1 LLARSTVS
9 VATSTRRWWGL
20 SGRQLK
26 TLKRTIILEGWTN
39 SIGREALREIEDA
52 YREMLDVMI
61 DYAREHRASQSTLHR
76 IFYSRFR
83 EEYPWLPT
91 RVIKGAYRD
100 AVRRAKSFK
109 KKKRK
114 GETEKDKPVIRSI
127 TLIYSD
133 SQDWRLREGYVE
145 LRTHRGWIRIGYRN
159 NKQLHRYL
167 YNNWKPSSELK
178 LKLTDGKILVY
189 LTLVREFEV
198 SYNPDNA
205 VAVDINENNVTLAVF
220 IDRRLHE
227 IYRIETGIGRIVI
240 AYSERRK
247 RIAENRSTRDRIARK
262 ALRKLRERERKEDII
277 YKTARIIEEIAKRYN
292 AVLVVGNAH
301 RGKDRMASN
310 ARKRLRHRIHQW
322 CASKLVETLNNKP
335 LYVFEESE
343 AYSSSRDPFSGKPI
357 KRYTPSVIRIELRGG
372 RRVRVIIKI
381 QMRLARLSNGL
392 AMDRDAIGAINIGLK
407 YLSSDGSPVAL
418 GSTGPHAA
426 WAKLVIPSLGPT
438 PLTELKIFTSI

>member
-1 LLARSTVS
+1 VEKLTKILR
-9 VATSTRRWWGL
+9 
-20 SGRQLK
+20 
-26 TLKRTIILEGWTN
+26 RTIILEGWVN
-39 SIGREALREIEDA
+39 RFGRQALREIEDT

-61 DYAREHRASQSTLHR
+61 DYALEHGASQSTLHR
-76 IFYSRFR
+76 IFYNRFR
-83 EEYPWLPT
+83 ERYPWLPT
-91 RVIKGAYRD
+91 RIIKGCYRD
-100 AVRRAKSFK
+100 AIRRARSFK

-133 SQDWRLREGYVE
+133 SQDWRLREGAIEV
-145 LRTHRGWIRIGYRN
+145 RTHRGWIRIGYRN

-178 LKLTDGKILVY
+178 LKLSSGKILVY

-227 IYRIETGIGRIVI
+227 IYRVETNIGRIVI
-240 AYSERRK
+240 AYSERRR
-247 RIAENRSTRDRIARK
+247 RITEGRSTRDRVARK

-277 YKTARIIEEIAKRYN
+277 YKTAKIIEEIARKYS
-292 AVLVVGNAH
+292 ATVVVGNAH
-301 RGKDRMASN
+301 RGKSRMASKASKKN
-310 ARKRLRHRIHQW
+310 LRHRIHQW
-322 CASKLVETLNNKP
+322 CASKLVETLSNKP
-335 LYVFEESE
+335 LYVVEESE

-357 KRYTPSVIRIELRGG
+357 KRYTPSVIRIALRGG
-372 RRVRVIIKI
+372 RRVRVIKI

-392 AMDRDAIGAINIGLK
+392 TLDRDVIGAINIGLK
-407 YLSSDGSPVAL
+407 YLSSDGRSMAFP
-418 GSTGPHAA
+418 STGPHAA

-438 PLTELKIFTSI
+438 PLTELKTFTSI

>member
-1 LLARSTVS
+1 VEKLTKILRRTV
-9 VATSTRRWWGL
+9 
-20 SGRQLK
+20 
-26 TLKRTIILEGWTN
+26 ILEGWVN
-39 SIGREALREIEDA
+39 RFGRQALREIEDA

-61 DYAREHRASQSTLHR
+61 DYALEHGASQSTLHR

-83 EEYPWLPT
+83 DKYPWLPT

-189 LTLVREFEV
+189 LTLTKEFEV
-198 SYNPDNA
+198 YYNPDNA

-227 IYRIETGIGRIVI
+227 VYRIETSIGRIVI
-240 AYSERRK
+240 AYSEKRR
-247 RIAENRSTRDRIARK
+247 RITEGRSTRDRVARK
-262 ALRKLRERERKEDII
+262 ALRKLRERERKEDVI
-277 YKTARIIEEIAKRYN
+277 YKTARIIEEIAKKYD
-292 AVLVVGNAH
+292 ASLVVGNAH
-301 RGKDRMASN
+301 RGKGKMASN
-310 ARKRLRHRIHQW
+310 ARKSLRHRIHQW
-322 CASKLVETLNNKP
+322 CVSKLVETLNNKP
-335 LYVFEESE
+335 LYVVEESE

-357 KRYTPSVIRIELRGG
+357 KRYTPSVIRIALRGG
-372 RRVRVIIKI
+372 RRVKVIKI

-392 AMDRDAIGAINIGLK
+392 TLDRDVIGAINIGLK
-407 YLSSDGSPVAL
+407 YLSSDGRSMAFP
-418 GSTGPHAA
+418 STGPHAA

-438 PLTELKIFTSI
+438 PLTELKTFTSI

>member
-1 LLARSTVS
+1 VEKLTKILRRTV
-9 VATSTRRWWGL
+9 
-20 SGRQLK
+20 
-26 TLKRTIILEGWTN
+26 ILEGWVN
-39 SIGREALREIEDA
+39 RFGRQALREIEDA

-61 DYAREHRASQSTLHR
+61 DYALEHGASQSTLHR

-83 EEYPWLPT
+83 DKYPWLPT

-178 LKLTDGKILVY
+178 LKLSSGKILVY
-189 LTLVREFEV
+189 LTLTKEFEV
-198 SYNPDNA
+198 YYNPDNA

-227 IYRIETGIGRIVI
+227 VYRIETSIGRIVI
-240 AYSERRK
+240 AYSEKRR
-247 RIAENRSTRDRIARK
+247 RITEGRSTRDRVARK
-262 ALRKLRERERKEDII
+262 ALRRLRERERKEDVI
-277 YKTARIIEEIAKRYN
+277 YKTARIIEEIAKKYD
-292 AVLVVGNAH
+292 ASLVVGNAH
-301 RGKDRMASN
+301 RGKGKMASN
-310 ARKRLRHRIHQW
+310 ARKSLRHRIHQW
-322 CASKLVETLNNKP
+322 CVSKLVEILNNKP
-335 LYVFEESE
+335 LHVVEESE

-357 KRYTPSVIRIELRGG
+357 KRYTPSVIRFALRGG
-372 RRVRVIIKI
+372 RRVKVIKI
-381 QMRLARLSNGL
+381 QMRLAKLSNGL
-392 AMDRDAIGAINIGLK
+392 TIDRDVIGAINIGLR

-418 GSTGPHAA
+418 GSTGTHAA
-426 WAKLVIPSLGPT
+426 RVKLVIPSLGAT
-438 PLTELKIFTSI
+438 PLAEIQVFGSIIKYR